1 MSFEAISPI
10 LMIFV
15 RYAISGIGVWMVS
28 KGFSE
33 ADASTFVE
41 QASIIISGAI
51 MSVGPAIYAALKRP
65 SVKAM
70 ETAVAVDKEIPKDQP
85 VVIQTPPGVPN
96 IVVEPPLY
104 SRSGS

>member
-10 LMIFV
+10 IMIFV
-15 RYAISGIGVWMVS
+15 RYAISGIGVWMIS

-70 ETAVAVDKEIPKDQP
+70 ETAKAVDREVPKDAP
-85 VVIQTPPGVPN
+85 VVIKTPQGEPD
-96 IVVEPPLY
+96 IVIEAKP
-104 SRSGS
+104 

>member
-10 LMIFV
+10 LMIFI
-15 RYAISGIGVWMVS
+15 RYAISGVGVWMVS

-33 ADASTFVE
+33 SDANTFVE

-51 MSVGPAIYAALKRP
+51 MSVGPAIYAAIKRP

-70 ETAVAVDKEIPKDQP
+70 ETAKAVDREVPKGDD
-85 VVIQTPPGVPN
+85 VIIKTPDGVPD
-96 IVVEPPLY
+96 IVVEAKP
-104 SRSGS
+104 

>member
-104 SRSGS
+104 SRSGG

>member
-96 IVVEPPLY
+96 IVVEPPFF

>member
-33 ADASTFVE
+33 TDASTFVE

-70 ETAVAVDKEIPKDQP
+70 ETAVAVDREVPKGAD
-85 VVIQTPPGVPN
+85 VVIKTPAGVPD
-96 IVVEPPLY
+96 IVVEAKP
-104 SRSGS
+104 

>member
-70 ETAVAVDKEIPKDQP
+70 ETAVAVDREVPKDEP
-85 VVIQTPPGVPN
+85 VVIKTPQGEPD
-96 IVVEPPLY
+96 IVIEAKP
-104 SRSGS
+104 